1 MGISPGPTSET
12 GKLSTNQRTDAFVQL
27 SDLTVAYGSGVD
39 KIYAVDRTTLNI
51 AAGEFV
57 AIVGPSGCGKSTLLK
72 VISGLTPPAAGR
84 VIVDGESVEKPLKNV
99 GMAFQSA
106 TMLPW
111 RRTIENILLPLQIVE
126 PHRRSFRRDYSKNRA
141 RAKAFLNRVGL
152 KGAGGKYP
160 WQLSGGMLQRASLC
174 RALIHEPELLLLDEP
189 FGALDAFTREEL
201 WRVLQ
206 SLWLDK
212 SPTVLLVTHD
222 LREAVYL
229 ADRIVVMS
237 PRPGR
242 ILHEERVP
250 FSRPR
255 KVEDLFGPEASALM
269 QRLRSKIDHRSL
281 EVIEELEP

>member
-1 MGISPGPTSET
+1 VGISPGSPSET

-39 KIYAVDRTTLNI
+39 KVYAVDRTTLNI
-51 AAGEFV
+51 TAGEFV

-84 VIVDGESVEKPLKNV
+84 VTVDGESVEKPLKNV

-141 RAKAFLNRVGL
+141 RAEAFLNRVGL

-206 SLWLDK
+206 FLWLDK

-255 KVEDLFGPEASALM
+255 KVEDLFCPEASALM

-281 EVIEELEP
+281 EVIEELES

>member
-1 MGISPGPTSET
+1 MATYSMAE
-12 GKLSTNQRTDAFVQL
+12 DFVQMQ
-27 SDLTVAYGSGVD
+27 DLTVAYGSGD
-39 KIYAVDRTTLNI
+39 DQLYAVDRTTLNI

-72 VISGLTPPAAGR
+72 VIAGLTPLAAGR
-84 VIVDGESVEKPLKNV
+84 VTVDGEHVEKPLKIV

-126 PHRRSFRRDYSKNRA
+126 PHRRHFHRDKARNRA
-141 RAKAFLNRVGL
+141 SAEALLNRVGL
-152 KGAGGKYP
+152 KGAGDKYP

-206 SLWLDK
+206 SLWMDK

-250 FSRPR
+250 FPRPR
-255 KVEDLFGPEASALM
+255 KLEDLFSPEASALM

-281 EVIEELEP
+281 DSLEETEA

>member
-1 MGISPGPTSET
+1 MTTVQTST
-12 GKLSTNQRTDAFVQL
+12 PAASDAEDVFVRL
-27 SDLTVAYGSGVD
+27 RDLTVAYGSGDGAV
-39 KIYAVDRTTLNI
+39 YAVDRTTLNI
-51 AAGEFV
+51 KSGEFV

-72 VISGLTPPAAGR
+72 VVSGLTPAAAGR
-84 VIVDGESVEKPLKNV
+84 VEVDGEEVTAPLKIV

-111 RRTIENILLPLQIVE
+111 RRTIDNILLPLQIVE
-126 PHRRSFRRDYSKNRA
+126 PHRRRFRRDRAENLA
-141 RAKAFLNRVGL
+141 RANALLKRVGL
-152 KGAGGKYP
+152 ADAGDKYP

-174 RALIHEPELLLLDEP
+174 RALIHAPQLLLLDEP

-206 SLWLDK
+206 NLWLD
-212 SPTVLLVTHD
+212 SAPTVLLVTHD
-222 LREAVYL
+222 LREAVFL

-250 FSRPR
+250 FARPR
-255 KVEDLFGPEASALM
+255 RLADLFSPEAGQLM
-269 QRLRSKIDHRSL
+269 QRLREKIDHRSL
-281 EVIEELEP
+281 LDDEEGEGA